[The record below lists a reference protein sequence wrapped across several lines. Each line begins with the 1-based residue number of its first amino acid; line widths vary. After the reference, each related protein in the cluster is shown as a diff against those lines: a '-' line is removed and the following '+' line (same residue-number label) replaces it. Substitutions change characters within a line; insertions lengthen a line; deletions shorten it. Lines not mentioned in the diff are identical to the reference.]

1 MKSKLAMMYGIAAA
15 MTGEYPNEEKQR
27 VLTEEQLL
35 AQRERD
41 KKKAKQVKERNY
53 KRQGLTKFTFDG
65 KEIWALNET
74 SARRKYS
81 KL

>member
-35 AQRERD
+35 AQ
-41 KKKAKQVKERNY
+41 KKRNN
-53 KRQGLTKFTFDG
+53 KRR
-65 KEIWALNET
+65 T
-74 SARRKYS
+74 S
-81 KL
+81 